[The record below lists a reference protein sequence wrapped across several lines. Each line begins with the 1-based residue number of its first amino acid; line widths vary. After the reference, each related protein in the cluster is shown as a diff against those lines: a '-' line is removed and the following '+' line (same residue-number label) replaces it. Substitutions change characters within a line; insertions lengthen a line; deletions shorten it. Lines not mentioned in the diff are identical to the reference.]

1 MRAGEGDIEGAR
13 LGEVMRNPTYRTLVL
28 LLAFSALGFAADK
41 KILLRAMSGGFAF
54 DENAVGIYEKEAGN
68 DADIVVA
75 RSMEEFEN
83 AIPTADAI
91 VGGISKEQFSKA
103 KNLKWVQSVSAGV
116 EAYSFWPEF
125 MASDVELTNCKVV
138 QGPTIGDHAFAL
150 LLSMT
155 RGMNDYIA
163 NRRQW
168 KSRGDA
174 PKGMTELPGM
184 TAVIIGM
191 GGIGTQIAQRAH
203 GFGMN
208 VIGVDPKDIP
218 VSVFAPTIVPP
229 DRLDSVLPRADVVFV
244 AAPLTPES
252 EHMVGPKQF
261 DLMKRGAYFVAVS
274 RGRLYDKG
282 ALIKAIDSQKLAGA
296 GLDVTDPEPL
306 PADDPLWAFENIV
319 ITPHVASHAKGSDD
333 RRLELIAG
341 NVGRFARG
349 EPLTHVVDKS
359 VGY

>member
-1 MRAGEGDIEGAR
+1 MKRICI
-13 LGEVMRNPTYRTLVL
+13 L
-28 LLAFSALGFAADK
+28 LLAFAAIGLAADK
-41 KILLRAMSGGFAF
+41 KIVIRAHSGGFAF
-54 DENAVGIYEKEAGN
+54 NEEAIERYKNEAGT
-68 DADIVVA
+68 DADIVVS
-75 RSMEEFEN
+75 RSMDQFEKE
-83 AIPTADAI
+83 IVDADAI
-91 VGGISKEQFSKA
+91 IGGISKDLFPEA
-103 KNLKWVQSVSAGV
+103 KKLKWVQSLSAGV

-125 MASDVELTNCKVV
+125 MKSDVQLTNCKVV

-150 LLSMT
+150 LLSLT
-155 RGMNDYIA
+155 RGMHEYIP

-168 KSRGDA
+168 KSRADA
-174 PKGMTELPGM
+174 PKTMTELPGM
-184 TAVIIGM
+184 TAVIVGM
-191 GGIGTQIAQRAH
+191 GGIGMQVAQRAH

-218 VSVFAPTIVPP
+218 VSIFAPTIVPP
-229 DRLDSVLPRADVVFV
+229 DRLDEVIPKADVVFV

-252 EHMVGPKQF
+252 EHMIGTKQF
-261 DLMKRGAYFVAVS
+261 DLMKQGAYFVAVS

-306 PADDPLWAFENIV
+306 PADDPLWQFDNIV

-333 RRLELIAG
+333 RRLGVIAG
-341 NVGRFARG
+341 NIGRFARG
-349 EPLTHVVDKS
+349 EPLTHIVDKS

>member
-1 MRAGEGDIEGAR
+1 MKK
-13 LGEVMRNPTYRTLVL
+13 LCTLVL
-28 LLAFSALGFAADK
+28 AFAIVGMAADK
-41 KILLRAMSGGFAF
+41 KIVVRALSGGFAYD
-54 DENAVGIYEKEAGN
+54 DEAIARYQKEAGS
-68 DADIVVA
+68 DADVVA
-75 RSMEEFEN
+75 ARSAAAFEQEVVD
-83 AIPTADAI
+83 ADAVI
-91 VGGISKEQFSKA
+91 GGISKELFAKA
-103 KNLKWVQSVSAGV
+103 KNLKWVQSTSAGV

-155 RGMNDYIA
+155 RGLHYYIP
-163 NRRQW
+163 NRREW
-168 KSRGDA
+168 TSRGDA
-174 PKGMTELPGM
+174 PKEMTELPGM

-203 GFGMN
+203 AFGMD

-229 DRLDSVLPRADVVFV
+229 DRLDAVLPKADVVFV

-252 EHMVGPKQF
+252 EHMVGAKQF
-261 DLMKRGAYFVAVS
+261 DLMKQGAFFVAVS

-306 PADDPLWAFENIV
+306 SSDDPLWQFDNIV
-319 ITPHVASHAKGSDD
+319 ITPHVASHAKGSDV
-333 RRLELIAG
+333 RRLDVIAG

>member
-1 MRAGEGDIEGAR
+1 MRRICI
-13 LGEVMRNPTYRTLVL
+13 L
-28 LLAFSALGFAADK
+28 LLAFATIGFGADK
-41 KILLRAMSGGFAF
+41 KILIRALSGGFAF
-54 DENAVGIYEKEAGN
+54 DDNAIESYKQEAGA

-75 RSMEEFEN
+75 RSAEEFEK
-83 AIPTADAI
+83 AIPEADAI
-91 VGGISKEQFSKA
+91 IGGISKEQFSKA
-103 KNLKWVQSVSAGV
+103 KNLKWVQSLSAGV

-125 MASDVELTNCKVV
+125 MASDVQLTNCKVV

-168 KSRGDA
+168 KSRADA
-174 PKGMTELPGM
+174 PGGMTELPGM

-203 GFGMN
+203 GFGMQ

-218 VSVFAPTIVPP
+218 VSIFAPTIVPP
-229 DRLDSVLPRADVVFV
+229 DRLDDVLPKADVVFV

-252 EHMVGPKQF
+252 EHMIAAKQF
-261 DLMKRGAYFVAVS
+261 DLMKQGAYFVAVS

-282 ALIKAIDSQKLAGA
+282 ALIKAIDSKKLAGA

-306 PADDPLWAFENIV
+306 PADDPLWEFENIV
-319 ITPHVASHAKGSDD
+319 ITPHVASHARGSDV
-333 RRLELIAG
+333 RRLGVVAG

-349 EPLTHVVDKS
+349 EPLTHVIDKS

>member
-1 MRAGEGDIEGAR
+1 MKRIA
-13 LGEVMRNPTYRTLVL
+13 VL
-28 LLAFSALGFAADK
+28 LLACSTIALAADK
-41 KILLRAMSGGFAF
+41 KIVIRALSSGFAY
-54 DENAVGIYEKEAGN
+54 DDNAVQAYEKAAGE

-75 RSMEEFEN
+75 RSAEEFEN
-83 AIPTADAI
+83 AVADAAGI
-91 VGGISKEQFSKA
+91 VGGISKDLFAKA
-103 KNLKWVQSVSAGV
+103 KKLKWVQSTSAGV

-125 MASDVELTNCKVV
+125 MASDVQLTNCKVV

-150 LLSMT
+150 LLSLT
-155 RGMNDYIA
+155 RGMYEYIPG
-163 NRRQW
+163 RGEWR
-168 KSRGDA
+168 SRGNA

-184 TAVIIGM
+184 TAVIVGM
-191 GGIGTQIAQRAH
+191 GGIGMQIAQRAH

-208 VIGVDPKDIP
+208 VIGVDPKNIP
-218 VSVFAPTIVPP
+218 VNNYAPTIVPP
-229 DRLDSVLPRADVVFV
+229 DRLDEVLPKGDVVFI

-252 EHMVGPKQF
+252 EHMIGTKQF
-261 DLMKRGAYFVAVS
+261 DLMKQGAYFVAVS

-282 ALIKAIDSQKLAGA
+282 ALVKAIDSQKLTGA

-306 PADDPLWAFENIV
+306 SANDPLWQFDNIV

-333 RRLELIAG
+333 RRLELIVG

-349 EPLTHVVDKS
+349 EPLTHLVDKS

>member
-1 MRAGEGDIEGAR
+1 MKRICI
-13 LGEVMRNPTYRTLVL
+13 L
-28 LLAFSALGFAADK
+28 LLAFAALGFAADK
-41 KILLRAMSGGFAF
+41 KIVVRALSGGFAF
-54 DENAVGIYEKEAGN
+54 DDAAIESYKNEAGTN
-68 DADIVVA
+68 ADIVAA
-75 RSMEEFEN
+75 RSMEEFEKE
-83 AIPTADAI
+83 IADADGI
-91 VGGISKEQFSKA
+91 VGGISKDLFAKA
-103 KNLKWVQSVSAGV
+103 KKLKWVQSTSAGV

-155 RGMNDYIA
+155 RGIYDYLP

-168 KSRGDA
+168 KSRNDA

-191 GGIGTQIAQRAH
+191 GGIGMQIAQRAH

-208 VIGVDPKDIP
+208 VIGVDPKNIP
-218 VSVFAPTIVPP
+218 VSIFAPTIVPP
-229 DRLDSVLPRADVVFV
+229 DRLDEVLPKGDVVFV
-244 AAPLTPES
+244 SAPLTPES
-252 EHMVGPKQF
+252 EHMIAAKQF
-261 DLMKRGAYFVAVS
+261 DLMKRGAYFVVVS

-306 PADDPLWAFENIV
+306 PADDPLWQFDNIV
-319 ITPHVASHAKGSDD
+319 ITPHVASHAKGSDV
-333 RRLELIAG
+333 RRLGVIAG

>member
-1 MRAGEGDIEGAR
+1 MKRICI
-13 LGEVMRNPTYRTLVL
+13 L
-28 LLAFSALGFAADK
+28 LLACSTLAVAADK
-41 KILLRAMSGGFAF
+41 KIVVRALSGGFAY
-54 DENAVGIYEKEAGN
+54 DDAAIEAYKEEAGQN
-68 DADIVVA
+68 ADIVAA
-75 RSMEEFEN
+75 RSAEAFAKE
-83 AIPTADAI
+83 IVDADGI
-91 VGGISKEQFSKA
+91 IGGISKDLFASA
-103 KNLKWVQSVSAGV
+103 KKLKWVQSTSAGV

-125 MASDVELTNCKVV
+125 MASEVQLTNCKVV

-150 LLSMT
+150 LLAMT
-155 RGMNDYIA
+155 RGLHSYIP
-163 NRRQW
+163 NKQEW

-174 PKGMTELPGM
+174 PKTMTELPGM
-184 TAVIIGM
+184 TAVIVGM

-203 GFGMN
+203 GFGMS

-218 VSVFAPTIVPP
+218 VSIFAPMIVPP
-229 DRLDSVLPRADVVFV
+229 DRLDEVLPQADVVFI

-252 EHMVGPKQF
+252 EHMIGAQQF
-261 DLMKRGAYFVAVS
+261 NLMKRGAFFIAVS

-282 ALIKAIDSQKLAGA
+282 ELIKAIDSQQLAGA

-306 PADDPLWAFENIV
+306 PADDPLWQFENIV
-319 ITPHVASHAKGSDD
+319 ITPHVASHAKGSDV
-333 RRLELIAG
+333 RRLGVIAG

>member
-1 MRAGEGDIEGAR
+1 MKRICI
-13 LGEVMRNPTYRTLVL
+13 LLV
-28 LLAFSALGFAADK
+28 AFATIGFAADK
-41 KILLRAMSGGFAF
+41 KIVIRAHSAGFAF
-54 DENAVGIYEKEAGN
+54 EDEAIQRYENEAGQ
-68 DADIVVA
+68 DADIVVSK
-75 RSMEEFEN
+75 SMEQFEKE
-83 AIPTADAI
+83 IVDADAI
-91 VGGISKEQFSKA
+91 VGGISKELFPKA
-103 KNLKWVQSVSAGV
+103 KKLKWVQSLSAGV

-125 MASDVELTNCKVV
+125 MKSDVQLTNCKVV

-150 LLSMT
+150 LLSLT
-155 RGMNDYIA
+155 RGMHEYLP

-168 KSRGDA
+168 KSRADA
-174 PKGMTELPGM
+174 PKTMTELPGM
-184 TAVIIGM
+184 TAVIVGM
-191 GGIGTQIAQRAH
+191 GGIGMQVAQRAH

-218 VSVFAPTIVPP
+218 VSIFAPTIVPP
-229 DRLDSVLPRADVVFV
+229 DRLDEVLPKGDVVFV

-252 EHMVGPKQF
+252 EHMIGSKQF
-261 DLMKRGAYFVAVS
+261 DLMKQGAYFVAVS

-306 PADDPLWAFENIV
+306 TADDPLWQFDNIV

-333 RRLELIAG
+333 RRLGVVAG
-341 NVGRFARG
+341 NIGRFARG

>member
-1 MRAGEGDIEGAR
+1 MKRICI
-13 LGEVMRNPTYRTLVL
+13 LLV
-28 LLAFSALGFAADK
+28 AFATIGLAADK
-41 KILLRAMSGGFAF
+41 KIVIRAHSAGFAF
-54 DENAVGIYEKEAGN
+54 EDDAIERYRNEAGN
-68 DADIVVA
+68 DADIVVSK
-75 RSMEEFEN
+75 SMDQFEKE
-83 AIPTADAI
+83 IVDADAI
-91 VGGISKEQFSKA
+91 VGGISKELFPKA
-103 KNLKWVQSVSAGV
+103 KELKWVQSLSAGV

-125 MASDVELTNCKVV
+125 MKSDVQLTNCKVV

-150 LLSMT
+150 LLSLT
-155 RGMNDYIA
+155 RGMHEYLP

-168 KSRGDA
+168 KSRADA
-174 PKGMTELPGM
+174 PKTMTELPGM
-184 TAVIIGM
+184 TAVIVGM
-191 GGIGTQIAQRAH
+191 GGIGMQVAQRAH

-218 VSVFAPTIVPP
+218 VNIFVPTIVPP
-229 DRLDSVLPRADVVFV
+229 DRLDEVIPKADVVFV

-252 EHMVGPKQF
+252 EHMIGAKQF
-261 DLMKRGAYFVAVS
+261 DLMKQGAFFIAVS

-306 PADDPLWAFENIV
+306 SADDPLWQFDNIV

-333 RRLELIAG
+333 RRLGVVAG
-341 NVGRFARG
+341 NIGRFARG
-349 EPLTHVVDKS
+349 EPLTHLVDKS

>member
-1 MRAGEGDIEGAR
+1 MKRIC
-13 LGEVMRNPTYRTLVL
+13 ML
-28 LLAFSALGFAADK
+28 LLAFATLGLAADK
-41 KILLRAMSGGFAF
+41 KILVRPMSGSF
-54 DENAVGIYEKEAGN
+54 AGN
-68 DADIVVA
+68 DAAIERYQKEAGSDADVVA
-75 RSMEEFEN
+75 ASTAAEFEKELVD
-83 AIPTADAI
+83 ADGI
-91 VGGISKEQFSKA
+91 IGGISKEQFAKA

-125 MASDVELTNCKVV
+125 MASDVQLTNCKVV

-150 LLSMT
+150 LLAMT
-155 RGMNDYIA
+155 RGLHEYIP
-163 NRRQW
+163 NKGEW
-168 KSRGDA
+168 KSRADA

-184 TAVIIGM
+184 TAVIVGM

-218 VSVFAPTIVPP
+218 VSIFAPTIVPP
-229 DRLDSVLPRADVVFV
+229 DRLDEVLPKADVVFV

-252 EHMVGPKQF
+252 EGMIGSKQF
-261 DLMKRGAYFVAVS
+261 NLMKRGAYFIAVS

-282 ALIKAIDSQKLAGA
+282 ALVNAIDSQRLAGA

-306 PADDPLWAFENIV
+306 PADDKLWEFDNIV
-319 ITPHVASHAKGSDD
+319 ITPHVASHARGSDV
-333 RRLELIAG
+333 RRLEVIAG

>member
-1 MRAGEGDIEGAR
+1 MKRIA
-13 LGEVMRNPTYRTLVL
+13 VL
-28 LLAFSALGFAADK
+28 LLAFATIGLSADK
-41 KILLRAMSGGFAF
+41 KIVIRALSSGFAYT
-54 DENAVGIYEKEAGN
+54 DDAVRMYEREAGD

-75 RSMEEFEN
+75 RSAEEFEN
-83 AIPTADAI
+83 AIRDADGI
-91 VGGISKEQFSKA
+91 VGGIGKDQFAKA
-103 KNLKWVQSVSAGV
+103 KKLKWVQSTSAGV

-125 MASDVELTNCKVV
+125 MASDVQLTNCKVV

-150 LLSMT
+150 LLSLT
-155 RGMNDYIA
+155 RGMHEYIPG
-163 NRRQW
+163 RREW
-168 KSRGDA
+168 RSRSNA

-184 TAVIIGM
+184 TAIIIGM
-191 GGIGTQIAQRAH
+191 GGIGMQIAQRAH

-208 VIGVDPKDIP
+208 VIGVDPKNIP
-218 VSVFAPTIVPP
+218 VNNYAPTIVPP
-229 DRLDSVLPRADVVFV
+229 DRLDEVLPKGDVVFV
-244 AAPLTPES
+244 SAPLTPES
-252 EHMVGPKQF
+252 EHMIGAAQF
-261 DLMKRGAYFVAVS
+261 DRMKRGAYFVAVS

-306 PADDPLWAFENIV
+306 PADDPLWQFSNIV

-333 RRLELIAG
+333 RRLDLIRG

-349 EPLTHVVDKS
+349 EPLTHLVNKA

>member
-1 MRAGEGDIEGAR
+1 MKRIC
-13 LGEVMRNPTYRTLVL
+13 VL
-28 LLAFSALGFAADK
+28 LLAFATIGLAADK
-41 KILLRAMSGGFAF
+41 KILIRALSSGFAY
-54 DENAVGIYEKEAGN
+54 DDNAVSAYREAAGD

-75 RSMEEFEN
+75 RSAAEFEK
-83 AIPTADAI
+83 AVADADGI
-91 VGGISKEQFSKA
+91 VGGISKELFPKA
-103 KNLKWVQSVSAGV
+103 KKLKWVQSTSAGV

-125 MASDVELTNCKVV
+125 MASDVQLTNCKVV

-150 LLSMT
+150 LLSLT
-155 RGMNDYIA
+155 RGMYEYVPG
-163 NRRQW
+163 RREW
-168 KSRGDA
+168 RSRGQS

-184 TAVIIGM
+184 TAVIVGM
-191 GGIGTQIAQRAH
+191 GGIGMQIAQRAH

-208 VIGVDPKDIP
+208 VIGVDPKNIP
-218 VSVFAPTIVPP
+218 VNNYAPTIVPP
-229 DRLDSVLPRADVVFV
+229 DRLDEVLPKGDVVFI

-252 EHMVGPKQF
+252 EHMIGSKQF
-261 DLMKRGAYFVAVS
+261 ELMKQGAYFVAVS

-282 ALIKAIDSQKLAGA
+282 ALIKAIDSQKLTGA

-306 PADDPLWAFENIV
+306 PADDPLWQFDNIV

-333 RRLELIAG
+333 RRLELITG

-349 EPLTHVVDKS
+349 EPLTHLINKA

>member
-1 MRAGEGDIEGAR
+1 MKRISI
-13 LGEVMRNPTYRTLVL
+13 L
-28 LLAFSALGFAADK
+28 LLAFATLGFAADK
-41 KILLRAMSGGFAF
+41 KIVVRALSSGFAT
-54 DENAVGIYEKEAGN
+54 DDNAIELYNKAAGD

-75 RSMEEFEN
+75 RSMSEFEQ
-83 AIPTADAI
+83 AVADADGI
-91 VGGISKEQFSKA
+91 IGGISKELFPKA
-103 KNLKWVQSVSAGV
+103 KNLRWVQSISAGV

-125 MASDVELTNCKVV
+125 MASDVQLTNCKVV

-150 LLSMT
+150 LLSLT

-174 PKGMTELPGM
+174 PAGMTELPGM
-184 TAVIIGM
+184 TAVIVGM

-208 VIGVDPKDIP
+208 VIGVDPKDMP

-229 DRLDSVLPRADVVFV
+229 DRLNEVLPKADVVFV

-252 EHMVGPKQF
+252 EHMIAEEQF
-261 DLMKRGAYFVAVS
+261 DRMKRGAYFVAVS

-306 PADDPLWAFENIV
+306 PANDPLWDFDNIV

-333 RRLELIAG
+333 RRLELVVD

-349 EPLTHVVDKS
+349 ENLTHVVDKS

>member
-1 MRAGEGDIEGAR
+1 MKRIAI
-13 LGEVMRNPTYRTLVL
+13 L
-28 LLAFSALGFAADK
+28 LLACATLAAAADK
-41 KILLRAMSGGFAF
+41 KILIRALSGGFAYN
-54 DENAVGIYEKEAGN
+54 DDAVERYQREAGEGAEIVAARTAEEFDRHLA
-68 DADIVVA
+68 DADAVI
-75 RSMEEFEN
+75 
-83 AIPTADAI
+83 
-91 VGGISKEQFSKA
+91 GGIGKDQLAKA
-103 KNLKWVQSVSAGV
+103 KKLKWVQSTSAGV

-125 MASDVELTNCKVV
+125 MQSDVMLTNCKVV

-150 LLSMT
+150 LLAMT
-155 RGMNDYIA
+155 RGLHDYIP
-163 NRRQW
+163 NKRQW
-168 KSRGDA
+168 KSRADA
-174 PKGMTELPGM
+174 PTGMTELPGM

-208 VIGVDPKDIP
+208 VIGVDPKNIP
-218 VSVFAPTIVPP
+218 VSIFAPTIVPP
-229 DRLDSVLPRADVVFV
+229 DRLDEVLPEGDVVFV

-252 EHMVGPKQF
+252 EGMIGSAQF
-261 DLMKRGAYFVAVS
+261 NAMKRGAYFVAVS

-282 ALIKAIDSQKLAGA
+282 ALVKAIDGQHLAGA

-306 PADDPLWAFENIV
+306 PADDPLWQFDNIV

-333 RRLELIAG
+333 RRLEVIAG

-349 EPLTHVVDKS
+349 EPLTHMVDKS

>member
-1 MRAGEGDIEGAR
+1 MRRI
-13 LGEVMRNPTYRTLVL
+13 VVL
-28 LLAFSALGFAADK
+28 LLAGAVVGLAADK
-41 KILLRAMSGGFAF
+41 KIVIRALSPGFAY
-54 DENAVGIYEKEAGN
+54 DATAVEAYEREAGD

-75 RSMEEFEN
+75 RSMAEFEE
-83 AIPTADAI
+83 AVTDADGI
-91 VGGISKEQFSKA
+91 VGGINRELFAKA
-103 KNLKWVQSVSAGV
+103 KKLKWVQATSAGV

-125 MASDVELTNCKVV
+125 MASDVQLTNCKVV

-150 LLSMT
+150 LLSLT
-155 RGMNDYIA
+155 RGMYEYIPG
-163 NRRQW
+163 RREW
-168 KSRGDA
+168 RSRSNA

-184 TAVIIGM
+184 TAVIVGM
-191 GGIGTQIAQRAH
+191 GGIGMQIAQRAH

-208 VIGVDPKDIP
+208 VIGVDPKNIP
-218 VSVFAPTIVPP
+218 VNNYAPTIVPP
-229 DRLDSVLPRADVVFV
+229 DRLDEVLPKGDVVFV
-244 AAPLTPES
+244 AAPLTPQS
-252 EHMVGPKQF
+252 ERMIAAKQF
-261 DLMKRGAYFVAVS
+261 EAMKQGAYFIAVS

-282 ALIKAIDSQKLAGA
+282 ALVKAIDSQKLAGA

-306 PADDPLWAFENIV
+306 PADDPLWQFDNIV

-349 EPLTHVVDKS
+349 EPLTHLVDKS

>member
-1 MRAGEGDIEGAR
+1 MKRIF
-13 LGEVMRNPTYRTLVL
+13 VL
-28 LLAFSALGFAADK
+28 LLAGSTLGVAADK
-41 KILLRAMSGGFAF
+41 KIVVRALSGGFAY
-54 DENAVGIYEKEAGN
+54 DDAAIELYKMEAGQN
-68 DADIVVA
+68 ADIVAV
-75 RSMEEFEN
+75 RSAEAFAKE
-83 AIPTADAI
+83 IVDADGI
-91 VGGISKEQFSKA
+91 IGGISKELFASA
-103 KNLKWVQSVSAGV
+103 KDLKWVQSTSAGV

-125 MASDVELTNCKVV
+125 MASDVQLTNCKVV

-150 LLSMT
+150 LLAMT
-155 RGMNDYIA
+155 RGLHSYIP
-163 NRRQW
+163 NKREW
-168 KSRGDA
+168 KSRSDA
-174 PKGMTELPGM
+174 PQTMTELPGM
-184 TAVIIGM
+184 TAVIVGM

-208 VIGVDPKDIP
+208 VIGIDPKDIP

-229 DRLDSVLPRADVVFV
+229 DRLDDVLPQADVVFI

-252 EHMVGPKQF
+252 EHMIGAKQF
-261 DLMKRGAYFVAVS
+261 SLMKRGAFFIAVS

-282 ALIKAIDSQKLAGA
+282 ELIKAIDSQQLAGA

-306 PADDPLWAFENIV
+306 PADDPLWQFDNIV
-319 ITPHVASHAKGSDD
+319 ITPHVASHAEGSDV
-333 RRLELIAG
+333 RRLGVIAG